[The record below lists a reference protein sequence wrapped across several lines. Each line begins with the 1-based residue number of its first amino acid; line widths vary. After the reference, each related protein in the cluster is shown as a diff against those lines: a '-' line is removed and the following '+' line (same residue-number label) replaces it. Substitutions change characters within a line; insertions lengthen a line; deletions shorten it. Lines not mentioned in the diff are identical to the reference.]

1 MACLIF
7 VSLFAIMFN
16 FQCVGGLSYLAFGP
30 LSSSV
35 AKFVYVAFL
44 WLAALAKGTLVAL
57 SLARIYL
64 ILKVRGDYYLISL
77 SSS

>member
-1 MACLIF
+1 M
-7 VSLFAIMFN
+7 
-16 FQCVGGLSYLAFGP
+16 
-30 LSSSV
+30 

-64 ILKVRGDYYLISL
+64 ILKVRGVEETII
-77 SSS
+77 

>member
-1 MACLIF
+1 M
-7 VSLFAIMFN
+7 
-16 FQCVGGLSYLAFGP
+16 AFGP

-44 WLAALAKGTLVAL
+44 WLAALVKGTLVAL

-64 ILKVRGDYYLISL
+64 ILKVRGVEETIV
-77 SSS
+77 

>member
-1 MACLIF
+1 
-7 VSLFAIMFN
+7 MFN

-30 LSSSV
+30 LLSSM
-35 AKFVYVAFL
+35 AKIVYVAFL

-64 ILKVRGDYYLISL
+64 ILKVRGIEVNYYLI
-77 SSS
+77 